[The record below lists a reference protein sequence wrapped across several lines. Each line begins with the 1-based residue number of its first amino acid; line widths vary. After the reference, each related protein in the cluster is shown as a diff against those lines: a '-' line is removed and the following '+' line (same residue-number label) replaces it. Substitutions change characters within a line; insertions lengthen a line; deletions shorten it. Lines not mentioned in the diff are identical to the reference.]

1 MRPALF
7 LHTYDST
14 MADEWRAV
22 FKSTDGVQV
31 TEGDILSTAADAI
44 VSPANSF
51 GYMDGGIDL
60 AYRRFFG
67 DALQLKLQEQ
77 IRTRHYGE
85 LVVGQATI
93 VPTGHTTFPYLISAP
108 TMRVPDRIGDT
119 VNVYLAFR
127 AALVAVVEHNR
138 GGANPIRSVR
148 IPGLG
153 TGVGGMSPRRAAF
166 QMYSA
171 FESILGQPEW
181 VLDPNAILVHHED
194 LRST

>member
-1 MRPALF
+1 MRPAVF
-7 LHTYDST
+7 LHTFDST

-31 TEGDILSTAADAI
+31 IEGDILSTAADAI

-60 AYRRFFG
+60 AYCRFFG
-67 DALQLKLQEQ
+67 DALQLKLQER
-77 IRTRHYGE
+77 IRAQHYGE
-85 LVVGQATI
+85 LVVGQAAI
-93 VPTGHTTFPYLISAP
+93 VPTGHTTFPHLISAP

-127 AALVAVVEHNR
+127 AALVAVLEHSR

-148 IPGLG
+148 VPGLG
-153 TGVGGMSPRRAAF
+153 TGVGCMSPRRAAF
-166 QMYSA
+166 QS
-171 FESILGQPEW
+171 S
-181 VLDPNAILVHHED
+181 VLQGRRAAQL
-194 LRST
+194 LRWTP